1 MLRALAPVAAL
12 LLSGALLLTGN
23 GLQGTLLPVRAQ
35 LELFSALELGV
46 LGSSYFLGFVGGCY
60 FGPHVLRRVGHIR
73 AFAAM
78 VSLSSTVVLGHA
90 LVLSPFIWWPM
101 RAITGFCV
109 AVLFMVI
116 ESWLNEK
123 ATNENRGMIF
133 SVYSIINLTVI
144 TVGQMMMTLGSP
156 TAFPLFAVAS
166 VLMSLAAL
174 PVALTKSAAPAPVQ
188 AVRIRFR
195 HLYRISPVG
204 AMGAIAVG
212 VTNGSFWALGPVF
225 AQSSISFTGT
235 LAVALFMS
243 ITVLAG
249 ALGQWPLGRASD
261 KIDRRKVI
269 LVSCAGAAIA
279 GLGLVFFAK
288 NWDYALFALTGL
300 FGFFAFPLYALCT
313 AHMNDHVS
321 ADGFVESSSGLL
333 LLYGGGAVI
342 GPIMASAVMQV
353 IGSTGLFAFSV
364 VIYLLLIAFTLH
376 RMRCRAAVAEEEQSD
391 FSDSWRLATTVSTV
405 DPQSGANDS
414 GANDSPETDYDGS
427 HVAENSPDSPDGR
440 TK

>member
-1 MLRALAPVAAL
+1 MVRTLAPVGAL
-12 LLSGALLLTGN
+12 LFSGALLLMGN

-35 LELFSALELGV
+35 LEFYSALELGV
-46 LGSSYFLGFVGGCY
+46 LGSAYFLGFVGGCY
-60 FGPHVLRRVGHIR
+60 FGAHVLRRVGHIR
-73 AFAAM
+73 TFAAM

-90 LVLSPFIWWPM
+90 LVLSPFVWWPL
-101 RAITGFCV
+101 RAITGFCI

-123 ATNENRGMIF
+123 ASNENRGMVF
-133 SVYSIINLTVI
+133 SVYSIINLTVM

-174 PVALTKSAAPAPVQ
+174 PVALTRSAAPAPVE
-188 AVRIRFR
+188 AVRIRIG

-204 AMGAIAVG
+204 AIGAIAVG
-212 VTNGSFWALGPVF
+212 ATNGSFWSLAPVF
-225 AQSSISFTGT
+225 AQSSISLTGT

-243 ITVLAG
+243 IAVLAG

-269 LVSCAGAAIA
+269 LVSCLGATIA
-279 GLGLVFFAK
+279 GVGLMFFAR
-288 NWDYALFALTGL
+288 NWDYGLFILAGL

-313 AHMNDHVS
+313 AHMNDHVEP
-321 ADGFVESSSGLL
+321 DGFVEASSGLL
-333 LLYGGGAVI
+333 LLYGGGAVV
-342 GPIMASAVMQV
+342 GPLLASAAMELF
-353 IGSTGLFAFSV
+353 GDSGLFAFSV
-364 VIYLLLIAFTLH
+364 VIYLALIGFTLY
-376 RMRCRAAVAEEEQSD
+376 RMSCRAAVAEEEQSD

-405 DPQSGANDS
+405 DPLAGEDYSAQEVVESSAEPLPSGASN
-414 GANDSPETDYDGS
+414 
-427 HVAENSPDSPDGR
+427 
-440 TK
+440 